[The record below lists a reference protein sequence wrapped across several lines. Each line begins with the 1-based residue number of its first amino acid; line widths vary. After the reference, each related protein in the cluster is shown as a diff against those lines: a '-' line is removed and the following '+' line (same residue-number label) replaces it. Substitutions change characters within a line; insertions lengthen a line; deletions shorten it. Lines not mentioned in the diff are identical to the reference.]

1 MEMEQLTTLNLF
13 LLQCIDTD
21 WNEMSTFTKR
31 FSILIKI
38 IVGKFSVLLYS

>member
-1 MEMEQLTTLNLF
+1 MEMEQLTTSSLS

-21 WNEMSTFTKR
+21 WKEMSIFIKH

-38 IVGKFSVLLYS
+38 IVGEF